1 MGFIIRGLGTVE
13 PNGGA
18 VLPLPWRE
26 RIAGAIRRARSLSFW
41 PPHPAV
47 ALAPPAFRQRRAEA
61 VYFIR
66 RNGTGFGSGMWGCH
80 ALWSFT
86 NRSLTVSTGNYD
98 YNRTTNCGVRSDLWP
113 PHVGGAR
120 TGKYS
125 PLRNTIFPGFWPR
138 RYPLVLR
145 RPIGGLYPP
154 NQTPTTCRE

>member
-113 PHVGGAR
+113 PMWEGPARVNTVHLETRYSQVFGHVGI
-120 TGKYS
+120 
-125 PLRNTIFPGFWPR
+125 PWFCED
-138 RYPLVLR
+138 
-145 RPIGGLYPP
+145 
-154 NQTPTTCRE
+154 Q